1 MVSELNSLKIN
12 SGWGKTSF
20 GGEASSVL
28 QEVRIVCLEIP
39 SEMEVAPHYTL
50 LTLMK
55 LFTLFILLKLLYTAT
70 TLACMP
76 VYIVREG

>member
-50 LTLMK
+50 LTLFA
-55 LFTLFILLKLLYTAT
+55 LFNT
-70 TLACMP
+70 
-76 VYIVREG
+76 V

>member
-50 LTLMK
+50 LTL
-55 LFTLFILLKLLYTAT
+55 FITVQTAFHY
-70 TLACMP
+70 LDI
-76 VYIVREG
+76 YNLS